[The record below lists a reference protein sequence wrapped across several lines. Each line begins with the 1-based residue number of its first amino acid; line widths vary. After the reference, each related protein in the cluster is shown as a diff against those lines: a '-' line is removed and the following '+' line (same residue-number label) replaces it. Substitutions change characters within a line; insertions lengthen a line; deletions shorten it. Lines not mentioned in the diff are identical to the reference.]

1 MNPASVA
8 AVQNLSRTNI
18 GSARVYVTE
27 ELPTPTYRVCQ
38 LALLRLVNFSLLGI
52 DGRRRGRRPPNIS
65 IRISAAFV
73 LPELDR
79 YSAPL
84 DPMLHL
90 LRQQSIGSFTVKVRE
105 ELDFREK
112 KGSDL
117 YFDMRAQHC
126 TCHYEHDDRTFWPPS
141 TKAPSTIWYSGRYKT
156 LPPDDTPSMCTRA
169 VIASTS
175 GGQLSALT
183 RTVNRLPVSATTN
196 TSFLGTF
203 FSLRIQRVFSQR

>member
-1 MNPASVA
+1 
-8 AVQNLSRTNI
+8 
-18 GSARVYVTE
+18 
-27 ELPTPTYRVCQ
+27 
-38 LALLRLVNFSLLGI
+38 
-52 DGRRRGRRPPNIS
+52 
-65 IRISAAFV
+65 
-73 LPELDR
+73 
-79 YSAPL
+79 
-84 DPMLHL
+84 MLHL

-105 ELDFREK
+105 ELDFHEK

-196 TSFLGTF
+196 TSFLGIPSEPSSLLGSREYSANGRASTRICALECPRYGIAC
-203 FSLRIQRVFSQR
+203 FSAEKRVKFTRALRIRKFCFRRRRKWYRQRATGRRWGVVSFRKLLSAIASRPSSSKM